1 MNTVTRYYVSTLK
14 DEELKSLLSELF
26 NQLSFNPPE
35 SVAYQHALASLDA
48 VRRELHARLYPKI

>member
-1 MNTVTRYYVSTLK
+1 MNTVTRFYVSTLK

-35 SVAYQHALASLDA
+35 SAAYRIALASLDT
-48 VRRELHARLYPKI
+48 VRRELNTRLHP